1 VLIVG
6 LEGGQYS
13 FFRFAL
19 VDGNLEFDKLG
30 SFQSK
35 TPALPIGCFVV
46 TERGQRVEC
55 SAKDW
60 PPLPLAPDG
69 VSGTATGPT
78 PHRPHFVIFGFDNQ
92 VRVHTS
98 LSHNTRFSKT
108 VHEDESFFVRM
119 FLLDQLGTADGG
131 WAGCRRPAGARG
143 LTGRAQVR
151 WGAEGGAVPALAGTC
166 LACITSEGN
175 LEIYSLPGLKLITLD
190 ELAEDEKIW

>member
-13 FFRFAL
+13 FFRFAF

-46 TERGQRVEC
+46 AERGQRVEC

-60 PPLPLAPDG
+60 PPLPLAPEG
-69 VSGTATGPT
+69 VSGNSTGPT

-119 FLLDQLGTADGG
+119 FLLDQLGTVDGG
-131 WAGCRRPAGARG
+131 RMG
-143 LTGRAQVR
+143 
-151 WGAEGGAVPALAGTC
+151 
-166 LACITSEGN
+166 
-175 LEIYSLPGLKLITLD
+175 
-190 ELAEDEKIW
+190 